1 MKLKTVKPKKQKQ
14 ERNQTKPRRRFPKKC
29 LPVVALALCAVA
41 VLCAVLPFL
50 PQKPQQTQPLG
61 YKGIL
66 ELWNVETFEGGSGS
80 RSAWLTGRAAK
91 FEAQNKGLF
100 VHVTDVSEE
109 QVQQKLDNGETFD
122 IICFSRG
129 VGAQISDLLQQ
140 YKGSVANISDNLIA
154 SGQIGNGVYALPLY
168 AGAYCLFARTEQLPQ
183 NADLISSA
191 LSATYTRKVGKHTYN
206 LQPIVCGFTQYNSPL
221 SALALSGGKG
231 NVTVSESVSQYSAY
245 ESFVANKTAVTLL
258 GTQRDL
264 YRLGKK
270 EESGNIE
277 ELTFAPLDGYTD
289 LVQYLGISSTCG
301 DKGTC
306 CTAFL
311 QFVTSAESQATLVNI
326 DMFSV
331 LSDKFYT
338 DKRYAACEQGLKSA
352 YVPNVFGDVAAVT
365 TQRQTALDTLRMQ

>member
-14 ERNQTKPRRRFPKKC
+14 EREKTTPRRRFPKKC
-29 LPVVALALCAVA
+29 LPVVALIVCAVA

-61 YKGIL
+61 YKGVL

-80 RSAWLTGRAAK
+80 RSAWLTNRAAK
-91 FEAQNKGLF
+91 FEAKNKGLF

-109 QVQQKLDNGETFD
+109 QLQQKLDNGETFD

-129 VGAQISDLLQQ
+129 VGVQVSDLLQK
-140 YKGSVANISDNLIA
+140 YRGSVADISDNLLV
-154 SGQIGNGVYALPLY
+154 SGQIGDSIYALPLY
-168 AGAYCLFARTEQLPQ
+168 AGAYCLFARTAQLPQ
-183 NADLISSA
+183 NADLLSSA
-191 LSATYTRKVGKHTYN
+191 LSATYTRKVGKNTYN
-206 LQPIVCGFTQYNSPL
+206 LQPLICGFTQYNSPL

-231 NVTVSESVSQYSAY
+231 NASVSESVSQYSAY

-270 EESGNIE
+270 EELGKIE
-277 ELTFAPLDGYTD
+277 ELDFAPLTGYTD
-289 LVQYLGISSTCG
+289 LVQYLGVSVNSG
-301 DKGTC
+301 DKADSC
-306 CTAFL
+306 HAFL

-331 LSDKFYT
+331 LCDNFYT
-338 DKRYAACEQGLKSA
+338 DKRYVACEQGIKTA
-352 YVPNVFGDVAAVT
+352 YVPNVFGDAVAVS
-365 TQRQTALDTLRMQ
+365 TQRQTALDTLRMK